1 MECSDSSKTTTIKK
15 VIIFTKISK
24 SSKGLSRGRN
34 HSQNSTQLA
43 QDSSATLA
51 RGARIRVGGGAAAAK
66 ARKRAKRFHHDLT
79 IECMYGF
86 QYAYGPHVG

>member
-1 MECSDSSKTTTIKK
+1 MQVGDRTVCKVLLSGPEKPALSSGGMECSDSTKTTIKK

-43 QDSSATLA
+43 QDSSVSSFVLNF
-51 RGARIRVGGGAAAAK
+51 ILIGAA
-66 ARKRAKRFHHDLT
+66 
-79 IECMYGF
+79 EG
-86 QYAYGPHVG
+86 